1 MKISKETNFKV
12 IQELM
17 IGIIIKRLQYI
28 LYTINYFNC
37 DLIV

>member
-17 IGIIIKRLQYI
+17 IGIISNVYNIFC
-28 LYTINYFNC
+28 TP
-37 DLIV
+37 